1 MPIRPSGKQ
10 AKNLPSPS
18 QPQRGRPPAPAR
30 ALPPRQPVRPMR
42 QPRRLPRSK

>member
-1 MPIRPSGKQ
+1 MRTRPSGKQ
-10 AKNLPSPS
+10 DKNLPDIS
-18 QPQRGRPPAPAR
+18 QPRRGRPAMPGR